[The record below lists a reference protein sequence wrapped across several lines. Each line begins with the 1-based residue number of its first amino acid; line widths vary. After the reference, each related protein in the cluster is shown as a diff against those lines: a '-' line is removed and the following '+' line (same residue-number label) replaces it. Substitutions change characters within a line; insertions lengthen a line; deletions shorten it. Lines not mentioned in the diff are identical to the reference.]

1 MTQAAN
7 PLGPSSRSFIVLTAV
22 VCVAV
27 FVLSLLP
34 AGFAIFLLDT
44 PGSGIVHEVTV
55 WGSIALLMSMP
66 VISLLGSFMPWRMAR
81 RGNGP
86 GAFRWCL
93 VTLVLIALWAVLA
106 SPLYF
111 T

>member
-1 MTQAAN
+1 MMQAAN
-7 PLGPSSRSFIVLTAV
+7 PPEPSTRSFVILPAV
-22 VCVAV
+22 GCVGV

-34 AGFAIFLLDT
+34 AGFAVLLLDT

-66 VISLLGSFMPWRMAR
+66 AIARLGSFMPWRMAR
-81 RGNGP
+81 RGVGP
-86 GAFRWCL
+86 GTFRWCL
-93 VTLVLIALWAVLA
+93 VTLLLIALWARLA